1 MPCRCGKKFLAL
13 CQIESV
19 QKRALK
25 IIDPNSSYRQ
35 ALSLANETTISNRR
49 ELLCHKFMSE
59 MTETHDHPLSSL
71 VSTALQRTNPYNLR
85 PDSSRPFNTFM
96 RTKRSETVFTFKCSS
111 FKFPSW
117 LSF

>member
-1 MPCRCGKKFLAL
+1 MPCRCSKKFLAL

-35 ALSLANETTISNRR
+35 ALSLANETALSNRR

-59 MTETHDHPLSSL
+59 MTDTHDHPLSSL
-71 VSTALQRTNPYNLR
+71 VSTALQRTNPYNLIDLVFLR
-85 PDSSRPFNTFM
+85 LFDKFM
-96 RTKRSETVFTFKCSS
+96 RTKRSENSFTFKYSS
-111 FKFPSW
+111 F
-117 LSF
+117 